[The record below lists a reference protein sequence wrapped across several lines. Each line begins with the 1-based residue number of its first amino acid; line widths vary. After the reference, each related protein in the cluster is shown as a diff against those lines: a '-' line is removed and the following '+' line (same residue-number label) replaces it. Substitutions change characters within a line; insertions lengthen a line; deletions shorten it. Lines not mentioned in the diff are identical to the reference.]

1 MTMTMT
7 DPMAMVGFAA
17 FDSDGVEVGEVDGVY
32 MGEEAPEW
40 AALLLPTGQY
50 AIVPLA
56 DAEIY
61 EDSIELPYSA
71 AEVASAPLLQDEL
84 LEDLTEDQEILLA
97 EYFSG
102 ASGTT
107 SSAAGDIAATAKEQ
121 GREVASTAKEQGQ
134 EVAAT
139 AKEQTQE
146 VAATAKESGQRV
158 ASTAKEQGQQV
169 LRSTAD
175 QAGEVVVAAK
185 AQVAEVA
192 DQASEQARNLLEETR
207 TRLEEQTAT
216 GAQRLGEQLQRLGEE
231 ALALSDGRPE
241 EAPTVQGYV
250 KRAANTLLES
260 ADKAYGVSDDIQTRG
275 IGGVLSDVQ
284 TFARRRPGVF
294 LLGAAGLGLVAGRAV
309 RASKEDGDGSG
320 DELPALPRTTSA
332 TTRRATMTRGVR

>member
-7 DPMAMVGFAA
+7 DPMALVGFVA

-40 AALLLPTGQY
+40 AALILPTGQY

-102 ASGTT
+102 ASG
-107 SSAAGDIAATAKEQ
+107 AGSGSDVASTAKEQ
-121 GREVASTAKEQGQ
+121 GSVVASTAKEQGQ
-134 EVAAT
+134 EVAST
-139 AKEQTQE
+139 AVEQTQE

-185 AQVAEVA
+185 QQVAEVA
-192 DQASEQARNLLEETR
+192 EQASDQARNLLEETR
-207 TRLEEQTAT
+207 SRLEEQTAT

-231 ALALSDGRPE
+231 ALALSEGRPE

-260 ADKAYGVSDDIQTRG
+260 ADRAYGLSSDIQDRG

-309 RASKEDGDGSG
+309 KASKEDGDSSG
-320 DELPALPRTTSA
+320 QEPPALPRTT
-332 TTRRATMTRGVR
+332 TTSRRTTTTRGVR